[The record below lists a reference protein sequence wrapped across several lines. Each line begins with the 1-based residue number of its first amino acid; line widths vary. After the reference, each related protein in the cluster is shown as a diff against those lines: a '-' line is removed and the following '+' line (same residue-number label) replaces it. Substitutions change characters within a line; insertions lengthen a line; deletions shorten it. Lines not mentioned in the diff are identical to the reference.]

1 MPTWLIIL
9 VVVIVVVN
17 VATVFV
23 VSGSRKLN
31 R

>member
-9 VVVIVVVN
+9 VVVIVVN